1 MGNLAAL
8 LVSPPL
14 PPLSFSR
21 SLFSYQKSHGVEFV
35 SCSAVTVL
43 PLFRIKNSVINP
55 ERSDGRGRGGGR
67 FSAAKEKQ
75 GGTWQGSE
83 IFPTPCQHLPQT
95 LLTNNIM
102 KIDIC
107 RLVMLGAIL
116 NVLCLGRNV

>member
-8 LVSPPL
+8 LASPPL

-35 SCSAVTVL
+35 SSSALMVL

-55 ERSDGRGRGGGR
+55 EGSDGRGRGR

-83 IFPTPCQHLPQT
+83 ILPTPCQHLPQT

-107 RLVMLGAIL
+107 SLVMLGAIL

>member
-8 LVSPPL
+8 LASPPL

-35 SCSAVTVL
+35 SCSALTVL

-55 ERSDGRGRGGGR
+55 EGSDGQGRGR

-83 IFPTPCQHLPQT
+83 ILPTPCQHLPQT

-107 RLVMLGAIL
+107 SLVMLGAIL

>member
-8 LVSPPL
+8 LASPPL

-35 SCSAVTVL
+35 SCSALMVL

-55 ERSDGRGRGGGR
+55 EGSDGRGWGR

-83 IFPTPCQHLPQT
+83 ILPTPCQHLPQT

-107 RLVMLGAIL
+107 SLVMLGAIL

>member
-1 MGNLAAL
+1 MGKLAAL
-8 LVSPPL
+8 LASPPL

-43 PLFRIKNSVINP
+43 PLFSIKNSVINP
-55 ERSDGRGRGGGR
+55 ERSDGRGQGR

-83 IFPTPCQHLPQT
+83 ILPTPCQHLPQT